1 MDDTKDAASALDA
14 LVKDKSTARSR
25 SGVLRE
31 LLPLI
36 ERAQE
41 AGISHTQILAALNE
55 RGLGLNLKS
64 YSTILWRI
72 RHKGKKAS
80 AAQPQSPGAKA
91 PDSFTPEQEISRP
104 ALEQDTNAE
113 QVSDALESTRRR
125 EEKSRRFISDD
136 VQNPLLNRLKG
147 KTT

>member
-41 AGISHTQILAALNE
+41 AGISHTQILAALN
-55 RGLGLNLKS
+55 
-64 YSTILWRI
+64 
-72 RHKGKKAS
+72 
-80 AAQPQSPGAKA
+80 
-91 PDSFTPEQEISRP
+91 
-104 ALEQDTNAE
+104 
-113 QVSDALESTRRR
+113 
-125 EEKSRRFISDD
+125 
-136 VQNPLLNRLKG
+136 
-147 KTT
+147 